1 LSFTSD
7 IYAEKPIKRWR
18 KTMKAKKS
26 TVAIL
31 LFLALISCASP
42 ALQLA
47 NAKAAKATFSGTLAW
62 APGSSTP
69 IDFDAGQT
77 THRRNRITL
86 FTIIETD
93 NSLFDGTITRVV
105 NVNRNNQKEFAQR
118 WGTFEIVLDDVLIW
132 EGTWTGRNDG
142 NSQTEN
148 YVGRGVGAFDGMQLR
163 FSLESPGLFVTGYIL
178 STH

>member
-1 LSFTSD
+1 
-7 IYAEKPIKRWR
+7 
-18 KTMKAKKS
+18 MKAKKI
-26 TVAIL
+26 TIAIL
-31 LFLALISCASP
+31 LCLALISCASP
-42 ALQLA
+42 TLHLA
-47 NAKAAKATFSGTLAW
+47 NAKASKVTFSGTIAW

-86 FTIIETD
+86 FTITETD
-93 NSLFDGTITRVV
+93 NDLFDGAMTRVV
-105 NVNRNNQKEFAQR
+105 NVNRNNHNEFAQR
-118 WGTFEIVLDDVLIW
+118 WGTFKVILDDVVIW
-132 EGTWTGRNDG
+132 QGTWTGRNDG

-163 FSLESPGLFVTGYIL
+163 FTLESPGLFVTGYIL